1 MLFRSWIRP
10 LVIFQLDSKHWKN
23 SKLVTRIS
31 KQTTFVRRSF
41 VRVRIYLRLIRILV
55 NFWSVLDG
63 LSYIIELNLY
73 VKRTL
78 LKLLLL
84 STAYGITVMSMHLPL
99 PLFLSLQNPMRFF
112 DCTLFL
118 LLELPSIVCLC
129 FPLHK
134 LNIAYI
140 KRKTD

>member
-1 MLFRSWIRP
+1 MRP
-10 LVIFQLDSKHWKN
+10 LVVFQLDSKHWKN
-23 SKLVTRIS
+23 SKLATRIS

-41 VRVRIYLRLIRILV
+41 VRVRIYSRLIRILV
-55 NFWSVLDG
+55 S
-63 LSYIIELNLY
+63 S
-73 VKRTL
+73 RTL

-84 STAYGITVMSMHLPL
+84 STAYGINVMSMHLPL

-118 LLELPSIVCLC
+118 LLQLTSVVCLC

-140 KRKTD
+140 KRKQIDIKKLLKTYQIFSASLLS

>member
-1 MLFRSWIRP
+1 MRP

-23 SKLVTRIS
+23 SKLATRIS

-41 VRVRIYLRLIRILV
+41 VRVRIYSRLIRILV
-55 NFWSVLDG
+55 S
-63 LSYIIELNLY
+63 S
-73 VKRTL
+73 RTL

-84 STAYGITVMSMHLPL
+84 STAYGINVMSMHLPL

-118 LLELPSIVCLC
+118 LLQLPSVVCLC

-134 LNIAYI
+134 LNIAYT
-140 KRKTD
+140 KRKQIDIKKLLKTYQIFSASLLS

>member
-1 MLFRSWIRP
+1 MRP
-10 LVIFQLDSKHWKN
+10 LVVFQLDSKHWKN
-23 SKLVTRIS
+23 SKLATRIS

-41 VRVRIYLRLIRILV
+41 VRVRIYSRLIRILV
-55 NFWSVLDG
+55 S
-63 LSYIIELNLY
+63 S
-73 VKRTL
+73 RTL
-78 LKLLLL
+78 LKLLLP
-84 STAYGITVMSMHLPL
+84 STAYGINVMSMHLPL

-118 LLELPSIVCLC
+118 LLQLTSVVCLC

-140 KRKTD
+140 KRKQIDIKKLLKTHQIFSASLLS